1 MRGPLRTSTGA
12 IFHLRTLDGRRT
24 LNGRLNPDLDR
35 KAADDGVR
43 QVRRRGDDDE
53 GVLGSD
59 PALLTRLERL
69 QIRLVRATLDPGPLD
84 SAIRFCQRT
93 VGQRWIRAVSSRLRQ
108 VHGLERLPRWDP
120 SQSLILVANH
130 RSFFDLYVTT
140 AELVGR
146 GLPQR
151 ILFPVRSNFFY
162 DHPLGPLV
170 NGTMSFFAMYPPIF
184 RDRKRAVLNLASLDE
199 LAALLRRGGFFVG
212 IHPEGTRKKDD
223 DPYTLLPAQSG
234 VGRVVHKAR
243 VPVVPVFVNGL
254 GNDLARQLLAGLTGR
269 GDPIHLVFGAPIDF
283 GSLLDAPSGPG
294 TYKRLAERCLE
305 AIAELGQEENRLR
318 GGSSQGPATAQ
329 SPGTQAGQRGQTGV
343 GSTANPGREAAPHR

>member
-1 MRGPLRTSTGA
+1 MELYRKLAGES
-12 IFHLRTLDGRRT
+12 TLD
-24 LNGRLNPDLDR
+24 D
-35 KAADDGVR
+35 
-43 QVRRRGDDDE
+43 RRRGDE
-53 GVLGSD
+53 QESVVWGHQ
-59 PALLTRLERL
+59 ATLTRLERF
-69 QIRLVRATLDPGPLD
+69 QIRLVRATLAAGPLD
-84 SAIRFCQRT
+84 SAIRLCQRT
-93 VGQRWIRAVSSRLRQ
+93 VGQGWIRAVSARLRQ
-108 VHGLERLPRWDP
+108 VHGLERLPPWNP

-184 RDRKRAVLNLASLDE
+184 RDRKRAALNLASLDE

-234 VGRVVHKAR
+234 VGRVIHKAR
-243 VPVVPVFVNGL
+243 VPVLPVFVNGL
-254 GNDLARQLLAGLTGR
+254 GNDLVQQLRAGLTGR
-269 GDPIHLVFGAPIDF
+269 GDRIHLVFGAPIDF
-283 GSLLDAPSGPG
+283 GSLLDGPSGPG
-294 TYKRLAERCLE
+294 TYKRLAERCLV
-305 AIAELGQEENRLR
+305 AIAELGQEEKKLR
-318 GGSSQGPATAQ
+318 NAVSTGPLSGTSGSHPPPAEPP
-329 SPGTQAGQRGQTGV
+329 S
-343 GSTANPGREAAPHR
+343 SSAAASSRAASSSR